1 MENDCC
7 LLPDSGKVLDL
18 LSPRSNFINSKYTFT
33 CFDVRFQP
41 CVSPVCLKA
50 RAEAELG
57 AALAGERMQ
66 RDGELT
72 EIKCVVDE
80 MMTLDASA
88 SGGGIAGRGRDLFS
102 PPRRGAGGSRRSQAI
117 SHQPRS
123 SSEAQHDTTLN
134 FMDVGA
140 AAR

>member
-1 MENDCC
+1 M
-7 LLPDSGKVLDL
+7 
-18 LSPRSNFINSKYTFT
+18 
-33 CFDVRFQP
+33 
-41 CVSPVCLKA
+41 KA

-57 AALAGERMQ
+57 AVLAGERMQ

-80 MMTLDASA
+80 MITLDASA
-88 SGGGIAGRGRDLFS
+88 SGGGIAGRGQDLFS
-102 PPRRGAGGSRRSQAI
+102 PPRGGAGGARRSRVV
-117 SHQPRS
+117 SHQPCPS
-123 SSEAQHDTTLN
+123 SDSQHDTTLN